1 MAYRRLCISM
11 VLVGLCVG
19 SVFAGG
25 GHKHAHS
32 SEGSN
37 VGLPTADSE
46 ATTTIHVN
54 MMDSMRYEFSP
65 EPNIKS
71 GDVVTF
77 VITNKGKVPHEFS
90 IGDEKEQLSHR
101 EMMQKMP
108 DMVHEDGNTVSLQP
122 GESKSLTWKFTGDSE
137 VVFACNVPGHFE
149 AGMVHRVT
157 LNHK

>member
-1 MAYRRLCISM
+1 MAYKKRCVLM
-11 VLVGLCVG
+11 ALVGLWAG
-19 SVFAGG
+19 PLFAGG
-25 GHKHAHS
+25 DHHHEHGSES
-32 SEGSN
+32 SK
-37 VGLPTADSE
+37 VGLTVADSE
-46 ATTTIHVN
+46 ATATIHVN

-65 EPNIKS
+65 EPNFKS

-77 VITNKGKVPHEFS
+77 VITNKGKMLHEFS
-90 IGDEKEQLSHR
+90 IGDEKEQISHR
-101 EMMQKMP
+101 KMMQKMP